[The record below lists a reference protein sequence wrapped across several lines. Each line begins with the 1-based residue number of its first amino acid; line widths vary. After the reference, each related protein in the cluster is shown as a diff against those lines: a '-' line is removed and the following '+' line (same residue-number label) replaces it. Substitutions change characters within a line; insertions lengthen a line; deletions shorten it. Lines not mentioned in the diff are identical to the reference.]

1 MSDIDERPIDLS
13 ALDARADAAA
23 WDALVSGTVARAE
36 RAIAVRAQ
44 SPVYVIASWSR
55 PLLALAALLVALLV
69 PVEMLLEAR
78 ERRAE
83 QVERLVTLSVGW
95 GSGRVTP
102 SASDLRRALG
112 PEALP

>member
-13 ALDARADAAA
+13 ALATSADEAA
-23 WDALVSGTVARAE
+23 WDAFVGRTVARAE
-36 RAIAVRAQ
+36 RAIALRAE
-44 SPVYVIASWSR
+44 SPTYVIASWSR
-55 PLLALAALLVALLV
+55 PLLAAAAVMVALLV
-69 PVEMLLEAR
+69 PVELLLEAR

-95 GSGRVTP
+95 GSGRLAP
-102 SASDLRRALG
+102 SASDLRRALA